1 MKTVLRGL
9 DTVLQRVRCVDFLG
23 PLALRL
29 YLAPVFWMAGTNKLG
44 AMDNTIAWFEH
55 SLGMPLPTLMAWL
68 AALTETV
75 GSVLLVLGLA
85 LPLITIPLMVTML
98 VAIFAV
104 HWENGWSAIAQ
115 SSNPEIAE
123 RLDMA
128 RSILKE
134 HGNYDWLTAEGSF
147 VILNNG
153 VEFAVTYLFMLLV
166 LFFYGAGRFVSVDYY
181 LGRWVRR

>member
-1 MKTVLRGL
+1 
-9 DTVLQRVRCVDFLG
+9 
-23 PLALRL
+23 
-29 YLAPVFWMAGTNKLG
+29 
-44 AMDNTIAWFEH
+44 
-55 SLGMPLPTLMAWL
+55 
-68 AALTETV
+68 
-75 GSVLLVLGLA
+75 LA

-104 HWENGWSAIAQ
+104 HWENGWYAIAQ